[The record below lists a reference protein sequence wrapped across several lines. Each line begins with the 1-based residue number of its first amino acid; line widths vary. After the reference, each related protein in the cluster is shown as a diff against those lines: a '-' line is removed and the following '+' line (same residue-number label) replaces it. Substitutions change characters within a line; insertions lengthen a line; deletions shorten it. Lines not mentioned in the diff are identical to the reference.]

1 MALGIVV
8 LNYNDYKTTIKFLEM
23 IKEYKGISK
32 VVVVD
37 NNSTDESGE
46 RLKRY
51 IDNRVVLLEAKENR
65 GYGAGNNIGKNKI
78 YMYF

>member
-51 IDNRVVLLEAKENR
+51 IDNRVVLLLSL
-65 GYGAGNNIGKNKI
+65 IHI
-78 YMYF
+78 